1 MHTVLSYPSIRAV
14 SNASLY
20 IYYPMEAAN
29 RWTQHL
35 QNDFDFAT
43 RIPGRL
49 IHGDGTLGGVLGA
62 AGRSAAPLRVDSD
75 APLVGAKVEHRSL
88 DVQYIMCVVCVI
100 YLCALCATYYTDAMY
115 CTYKLCKAEH
125 QSLCVLYMIYVVH
138 IISVNVCIMYFI

>member
-20 IYYPMEAAN
+20 IYYTMEAAN

-49 IHGDGTLGGVLGA
+49 IHGDG
-62 AGRSAAPLRVDSD
+62 
-75 APLVGAKVEHRSL
+75 
-88 DVQYIMCVVCVI
+88 
-100 YLCALCATYYTDAMY
+100 
-115 CTYKLCKAEH
+115 
-125 QSLCVLYMIYVVH
+125 
-138 IISVNVCIMYFI
+138 ISI